1 MASGVDR
8 SLTVH
13 EDQEQMLRHLA
24 HELRQPLSGIE
35 SIAYYLDMVLAAE
48 SPQIQLQCERLRRMV
63 QHAHWL
69 IEDAALALRLQG
81 TELAPVCLQD
91 HLIRIGTEMALHEE
105 RNLEICLAEPLTRA
119 LMPAELTHAFCQH
132 LLAFFR
138 GVAQA
143 RDPIRVNIENEAG
156 FVRLDIQAE
165 VEAELDDLLRA
176 IDPPPPG
183 SGVRRIV
190 TYCSGQLQAMAEGQM
205 LALSVHFPSVE

>member
-8 SLTVH
+8 PYTVQ
-13 EDQEQMLRHLA
+13 EDQERMLRHLA

-48 SPQIQLQCERLRRMV
+48 SPEIQLQCERLRRMV

-81 TELAPVCLQD
+81 AELGPVSLQD

-105 RNLEICLAEPLTRA
+105 RNLEICVAEPLTRA
-119 LMPAELTHAFCQH
+119 LMPVQLTGAFCQH
-132 LLAFFR
+132 LLVFFR

-143 RDPIRVNIENEAG
+143 RDPIRVNVENEGA

-165 VEAELDDLLRA
+165 VQAELDDLLRA
-176 IDPPPPG
+176 IDPPSPG
-183 SGVRRIV
+183 SGVRRFV
-190 TYCSGQLQAMAEGQM
+190 KYCSGEMQAMAEGQT
-205 LALSVHFPSVE
+205 LSLSVHFPSIE

>member
-48 SPQIQLQCERLRRMV
+48 SPEIQLQCERLRRMV

-69 IEDAALALRLQG
+69 IEDAALTLRMQG
-81 TELAPVCLQD
+81 ADLAPVALQD
-91 HLIRIGTEMALHEE
+91 HLIRIGTEMALHED

-119 LMPAELTHAFCQH
+119 LLPPELAHALCQH

-165 VEAELDDLLRA
+165 VAGEVDDLLRA
-176 IDPPPPG
+176 IDPPSPG
-183 SGVRRIV
+183 SGVRRFV
-190 TYCSGQLQAMAEGQM
+190 KYCSGQLEAVAEGQL
-205 LALSVHFPSVE
+205 LALSVYFPAVE